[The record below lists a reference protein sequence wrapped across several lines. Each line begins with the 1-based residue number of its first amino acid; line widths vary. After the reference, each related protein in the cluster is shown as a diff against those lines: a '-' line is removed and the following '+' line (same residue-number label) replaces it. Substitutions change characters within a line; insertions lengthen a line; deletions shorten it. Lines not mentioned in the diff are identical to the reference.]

1 MARRPNTSKRAL
13 LDSHVAMDTVLNGI
27 PAVIYYKDRTGHY
40 VFANAEYEAAT
51 GHNPDD
57 IIGRHDRD
65 LYDADVAE
73 TIIALDERIMSE
85 GGQHQTEEN
94 VPHPDGSVHDY
105 WTNKRAILDEA
116 GEVVGLLGVSLDITD
131 RKMIERTLADREEAF
146 RGLFEGSLD
155 AVMIAGPDGFLDC
168 NAQTLELFR
177 CPDIETF
184 REFHPADLA
193 PEFQPNGQPTRE
205 FAEAEIRKAMME
217 GGNKFEYIHRRLDG
231 EEFHAE
237 ILLSPTI
244 WQGKRVVQGVVRD
257 ITDRKRA
264 EEALQAAKEEAESA
278 NRAKSLFLANM
289 SHEIRTPMNAILGYA
304 QLLKRDKRL
313 PVELLDWVDTIGRS
327 GGHLLALIDDIL
339 DLSKIEA
346 GAMELQENEI
356 DLKALLDEL
365 EAMLRI
371 GSQGKKLRQEF
382 NRAND
387 LPEIILT
394 DQRKL
399 KQILINLLGNAIK
412 FTETGGI
419 SLGVS
424 MQISDADSAVLDFV
438 VQDTGPGIAAHQL
451 DRIFEPF
458 SQTATGRSEHGT
470 GLGLS
475 ISRRIA
481 RLMRGD
487 IRVQSV
493 VGEGSKFSLTLPVR
507 LPDAGKGVERD
518 RRAPSVQVAAG
529 QDLPSILIADDI
541 TSNRDM
547 LRVLLSREGFELF
560 EAADGIEALEAFE
573 EHKPGLILMDFVM
586 PRMNGMEV
594 IRAIRKRKDGRQV
607 PIVVITA
614 NAFESDAASLT
625 ESGADAVLAK
635 PVGVDDLLKTMSR
648 LSGFTLEKH
657 AVTAS

>member
-1 MARRPNTSKRAL
+1 MARRSDTSKSAL
-13 LDSHVAMDTVLNGI
+13 LDSHLAMDTVLNGI
-27 PAVIYYKDRTGHY
+27 PAVIYYKDRRGHY

-65 LYDADVAE
+65 LYDGEVAE
-73 TIIALDERIMSE
+73 TIIALDERLMSE

-94 VPHPDGSVHDY
+94 VPHPDGTVHVY
-105 WTNKRAILDEA
+105 WTNKRAIFDEKE
-116 GEVVGLLGVSLDITD
+116 EVVGLLGVSLDITD
-131 RKMIERTLADREEAF
+131 RKMVERTLADREEAF

-184 REFHPADLA
+184 RKYHPADLA
-193 PEFQPNGQPTRE
+193 PEFQPNGLPTRE
-205 FAEAEIRKAMME
+205 VAEAEIGKAMTE
-217 GGNKFEYIHRRLDG
+217 GANTFEYIHRRLDG

-244 WQGKRVVQGVVRD
+244 WQGERVVQGVVRD
-257 ITDRKRA
+257 ITDQKRA

-278 NRAKSLFLANM
+278 NRAKSVFLANM

-313 PVELLDWVDTIGRS
+313 PVELLDWVETIGRS

-346 GAMELQENEI
+346 GAMELQEDEI

-371 GSQGKKLRQEF
+371 GSEGKKLRQDF
-382 NRAND
+382 SRADNM
-387 LPEIILT
+387 PEIILA

-412 FTETGGI
+412 FTETGSI

-451 DRIFEPF
+451 DQIFEPF

-487 IRVQSV
+487 IRVKSV
-493 VGEGSKFSLTLPVR
+493 LGEGSTFSLTVPVR
-507 LPDAGKGVERD
+507 LPDAGQGVERD
-518 RRAPSVQVAAG
+518 RRAPSVQVVAG

-560 EAADGIEALEAFE
+560 DAADGVEALEAYE

-586 PRMNGMEV
+586 PRMNGMEA
-594 IRAIRKRKDGRQV
+594 IRAIRKRKDGRKV

-648 LSGFTLEKH
+648 LSGIALEKH